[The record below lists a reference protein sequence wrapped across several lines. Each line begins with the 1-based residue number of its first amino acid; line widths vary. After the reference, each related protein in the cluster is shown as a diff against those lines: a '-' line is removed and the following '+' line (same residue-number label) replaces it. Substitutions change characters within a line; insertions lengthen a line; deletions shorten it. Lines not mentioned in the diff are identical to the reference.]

1 MKPIGKYIIAK
12 HITPHVSTP
21 TVGSAFQMTAV
32 DTSKMLYQQAEVLE
46 IGPEVEVVQP
56 GDRILYNKSSG
67 HDLTLNGET
76 VRILQERPGDVV
88 AILEDTDRIG

>member
-12 HITPHVSTP
+12 HITLNEAT
-21 TVGSAFQMTAV
+21 TWAGTFQMTAV

>member
-12 HITPHVSTP
+12 HITPHEAP
-21 TVGSAFQMTAV
+21 PAAAGSFQMTAV

-76 VRILQERPGDVV
+76 VRILQERPGDIV